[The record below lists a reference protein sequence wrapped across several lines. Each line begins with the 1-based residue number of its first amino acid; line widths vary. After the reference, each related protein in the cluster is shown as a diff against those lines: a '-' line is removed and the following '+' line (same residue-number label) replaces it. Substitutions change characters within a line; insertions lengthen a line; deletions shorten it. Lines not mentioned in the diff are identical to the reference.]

1 MPMLEKLEKIEVF
14 DFCDV
19 LCTRGHENWRKLKH
33 LMAWYPTK
41 AQVARKRVELKR
53 RGGAESGIG

>member
-33 LMAWYPTK
+33 LIFVKFHVPGVMK
-41 AQVARKRVELKR
+41 F
-53 RGGAESGIG
+53 AEN

>member
-19 LCTRGHENWRKLKH
+19 LCTRGHDNLKKLKDYIFVKFCVPGV
-33 LMAWYPTK
+33 MK
-41 AQVARKRVELKR
+41 IRENQ
-53 RGGAESGIG
+53 SI